1 LVRSKVEPGTRRA
14 VASEW
19 CSSPKA
25 GRRAWTSARAD
36 CASGTGLRRK
46 GLYFS
51 DGTFELDWNEFID
64 DREPQTSLLRT
75 PGAVVH
81 VQVAW
86 VDLLG
91 ALEPAWSDALTSQLC
106 P

>member
-1 LVRSKVEPGTRRA
+1 VPGARFG
-14 VASEW
+14 VVLFSE
-19 CSSPKA
+19 
-25 GRRAWTSARAD
+25 GRPARVD
-36 CASGTGLRRK
+36 LGSGGLCIPSTNLRRK

-51 DGTFELDWNEFID
+51 GGTFGACDGTFELDWNEFID
-64 DREPQTSLLRT
+64 DRDPDTSLLRT

-86 VDLLG
+86 IDPLTSG
-91 ALEPAWSDALTSQLC
+91 EPAWSDALTFQLC